1 MKFVG
6 IDWATE
12 IHVVALVD
20 EDGGLLD
27 QWEVAHSRRGV
38 DGLLQRLAREG
49 GPGNLRITIE
59 SGAPLLVDQLLEHGY
74 EEVFEINPKQA
85 DRFRDRRSP
94 SGCKDDGRDAWACA
108 DAGRTDAASLTRVA
122 PDRDA
127 TGELLRRTRAR
138 ARQVAHRV
146 RLGLQLRDTLARFF
160 PALLEL
166 GRDMHDGFFLALLQ
180 AYPTPAQARRATRP
194 RLDRLCREHRIRALD
209 ASALQAVFKAPAL
222 SVPKGIEAGCRDEAQ
237 DLAAQICLLN
247 RQIKEAERRI
257 DALFAHH
264 PDRELVVAMPG
275 LGDRTAATI
284 LAELGDDS
292 RRRTDPDVLAV
303 YSGVAPVTR
312 ATGTRKK
319 RRKNGQRASVHVSM
333 RHGCNRR
340 LQTALWLAA
349 RNSVRKSAWA
359 RAFVADR
366 LARGGSYNA
375 VIRALSL
382 KWAKILAHVLR
393 TRQPYDE
400 KLHVTHLLRNNV
412 PWARD
417 LADPRSKT
425 KDAA

>member
-1 MKFVG
+1 MKYVG

-12 IHVVALVD
+12 IHTVALVD
-20 EDGGLLD
+20 EDGKLLA

-49 GPGNLRITIE
+49 GPEHLRITIE
-59 SGAPLLVDQLLEHGY
+59 SGAPLLVDQLLENGY
-74 EEVFEINPKQA
+74 REVFEMNPKQA

-94 SGCKDDGRDAWACA
+94 SGCKDDWRDAWACA
-108 DAGRTDAASLTRVA
+108 DAGRTDVASLTRVV
-122 PDRDA
+122 PDSDA

-138 ARQVAHRV
+138 ERLVAHRV
-146 RLGLQLRDTLARFF
+146 RVGLQLRDTIARFF

-166 GRDMHDGFFLALLQ
+166 GRDMHDGFFLALLE
-180 AYPTPAQARRATRP
+180 AYPTPVQARRATRP
-194 RLDRLCREHRIRALD
+194 RLERLRREHRIRALD
-209 ASALQAVFKAPAL
+209 ASAIQAVFKAPAF
-222 SVPKGIEAGCRDEAQ
+222 SVPEGIEAGCRDEAQ
-237 DLAAQICLLN
+237 DLAALIRLLN
-247 RQIKEAERRI
+247 QQIQEAERRI

-275 LGDRTAATI
+275 IGEHTAAKI
-284 LAELGDDS
+284 LAELGDDP
-292 RRRTDPDVLAV
+292 RRRTDPDVLTV
-303 YSGVAPVTR
+303 YSGAAPVTR

-340 LQTALWLAA
+340 LQTAIWLAA
-349 RNSVRKSAWA
+349 RNSVRKSRWA
-359 RAFVADR
+359 RAFVAYR
-366 LARGGSYNA
+366 LERGDSHSA

-382 KWAKILAHVLR
+382 KWAKILAHVLQ

-400 KLHVTHLLRNNV
+400 ERHIAHLLRNDV

-417 LADPRSKT
+417 LAAPRDTT